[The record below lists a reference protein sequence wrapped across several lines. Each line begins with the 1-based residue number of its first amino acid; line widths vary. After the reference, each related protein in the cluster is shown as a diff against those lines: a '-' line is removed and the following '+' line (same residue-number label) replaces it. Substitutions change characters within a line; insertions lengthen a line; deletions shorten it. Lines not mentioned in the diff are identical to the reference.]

1 MKVIKV
7 KRVKNPP
14 SMAEEYYWEKP
25 GMPLLVKQGEEW
37 IICSKDGEPSHPI
50 GKGYQVEVK

>member
-1 MKVIKV
+1 
-7 KRVKNPP
+7 
-14 SMAEEYYWEKP
+14 MAEEYYWEKP